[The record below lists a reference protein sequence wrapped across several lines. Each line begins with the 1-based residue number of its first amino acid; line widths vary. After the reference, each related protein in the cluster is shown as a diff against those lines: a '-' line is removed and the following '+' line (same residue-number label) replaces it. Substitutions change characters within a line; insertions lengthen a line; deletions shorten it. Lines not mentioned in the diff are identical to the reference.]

1 MNKLL
6 FTLIIFLLINN
17 CSFNENS
24 KIWENK
30 EKKINKEKNIKKVFE
45 EKNRTVSEFNKNL
58 KLNLS
63 KISTNNK
70 INKNSNN
77 VGSQYYE
84 GKLNKAGNFK
94 FSKIQE
100 IDQLNFKP
108 IFLTDGIIYF
118 NKKGTIIKYN
128 NNQKILW
135 KKNYYSKA
143 EKKLNPKLNFIIDDK
158 NLLIADSISKYYSIN
173 AETGELNWSKYNV
186 YPFNSEI
193 KKYEKNFFVVDYKNT
208 LRCFKISDGSEC
220 WNLKTEDTFTISS
233 SKYSL
238 IVVNEKVI
246 FSNSIG
252 DITSVDINTGLINWQ
267 LPTQSNDIVYENF
280 TFKNSKIVS
289 DNNTVFFSNNKN
301 QFYSLD
307 LKTGIPNWINKVN
320 SNLTPIIIENL
331 IFTVSNEG
339 YLYVIEKSN
348 GNILRVSDLLK
359 DFKYKKRV
367 NIKTKGFIIGDDK
380 LYLTISNGYILKVN
394 LETGNVIQLEKAS
407 NKSVSKPY
415 IFNKNLFIVRN
426 GSIIKYD

>member
-173 AETGELNWSKYNV
+173 TETGELNWSKYNV

-289 DNNTVFFSNNKN
+289 DNNTVFF
-301 QFYSLD
+301 
-307 LKTGIPNWINKVN
+307 
-320 SNLTPIIIENL
+320 
-331 IFTVSNEG
+331 
-339 YLYVIEKSN
+339 
-348 GNILRVSDLLK
+348 
-359 DFKYKKRV
+359 FK
-367 NIKTKGFIIGDDK
+367 
-380 LYLTISNGYILKVN
+380 
-394 LETGNVIQLEKAS
+394 
-407 NKSVSKPY
+407 
-415 IFNKNLFIVRN
+415 
-426 GSIIKYD
+426 

>member
-1 MNKLL
+1 VNKLL

-70 INKNSNN
+70 INKNLNN
-77 VGSQYYE
+77 VGSQHYE

-108 IFLTDGIIYF
+108 LFLTDGIIYF

-173 AETGELNWSKYNV
+173 TETGELNWSKYNI

-367 NIKTKGFIIGDDK
+367 NIKTKGFIIGDNK

>member
-108 IFLTDGIIYF
+108 LFLTDGIIYF

-289 DNNTVFFSNNKN
+289 DNNNVFF
-301 QFYSLD
+301 
-307 LKTGIPNWINKVN
+307 
-320 SNLTPIIIENL
+320 
-331 IFTVSNEG
+331 
-339 YLYVIEKSN
+339 
-348 GNILRVSDLLK
+348 
-359 DFKYKKRV
+359 FK
-367 NIKTKGFIIGDDK
+367 
-380 LYLTISNGYILKVN
+380 
-394 LETGNVIQLEKAS
+394 
-407 NKSVSKPY
+407 
-415 IFNKNLFIVRN
+415 
-426 GSIIKYD
+426 

>member
-108 IFLTDGIIYF
+108 LFLTDGIIYF

-173 AETGELNWSKYNV
+173 TETGELNWSKYNV

>member
-1 MNKLL
+1 MIKVV
-6 FTLIIFLLINN
+6 FIFIIIFFLNN

-108 IFLTDGIIYF
+108 LFLTDGIIYF

-173 AETGELNWSKYNV
+173 TETGELNWSKYNV

-289 DNNTVFFSNNKN
+289 DNNTVFF
-301 QFYSLD
+301 
-307 LKTGIPNWINKVN
+307 
-320 SNLTPIIIENL
+320 
-331 IFTVSNEG
+331 
-339 YLYVIEKSN
+339 
-348 GNILRVSDLLK
+348 
-359 DFKYKKRV
+359 FK
-367 NIKTKGFIIGDDK
+367 
-380 LYLTISNGYILKVN
+380 
-394 LETGNVIQLEKAS
+394 
-407 NKSVSKPY
+407 
-415 IFNKNLFIVRN
+415 
-426 GSIIKYD
+426 

>member
-108 IFLTDGIIYF
+108 LFLTDGIIYF

-367 NIKTKGFIIGDDK
+367 NIKTKGFIIGDNK

>member
-367 NIKTKGFIIGDDK
+367 NIKTKGFIIGDNK

>member
-63 KISTNNK
+63 KIRINNK
-70 INKNSNN
+70 INKNLNN

-108 IFLTDGIIYF
+108 LFLTDGIIYF

-289 DNNTVFFSNNKN
+289 DNNNVFFSNNKN

>member
-70 INKNSNN
+70 INKNLNN
-77 VGSQYYE
+77 VGSQHYE

-108 IFLTDGIIYF
+108 LFLTDGIIYF

-173 AETGELNWSKYNV
+173 TETGELNWSKYNI

-367 NIKTKGFIIGDDK
+367 NIKTKGFIIGDNK